1 MSFKSLTGWFGGFA
15 VVSSADL
22 LDQLLVVLSVER
34 HGSVNQ
40 GVQQDAQRPAVH
52 LRSSV
57 RPAVH
62 DLGRSVQRTAAERL
76 QEFIILV
83 EVGQPE
89 VSDLEKTDSG
99 CWTFALPGL

>member
-1 MSFKSLTGWFGGFA
+1 MPWFKNRANGTQRRSLEFRSSSISFKSLTGWFGGFE

-22 LDQLLVVLSVER
+22 LDQLLVVLSIER

-76 QEFIILV
+76 QEFIVLV
-83 EVGQPE
+83 EV
-89 VSDLEKTDSG
+89 
-99 CWTFALPGL
+99 

>member
-1 MSFKSLTGWFGGFA
+1 MPWFKNRANCTKEVSLESRSSSIEFKSLTRWFGGFA

-22 LDQLLVVLSVER
+22 LNQLLVVLSVER

-52 LRSSV
+52 LRTSI

-62 DLGRSVQRTAAERL
+62 NLRRSVQRTAAVRL
-76 QEFIILV
+76 QEFIVLV
-83 EVGQPE
+83 EV
-89 VSDLEKTDSG
+89 
-99 CWTFALPGL
+99 